1 MVKITEGYFPMRQ
14 KKLHKFFGSLVLA
27 TLVVIAG
34 CGGETAQLV
43 KGEPAPAF
51 ALSPLKSG
59 TLTFPDDLQGNV
71 VAIRFWADW
80 CPFCA
85 TEMRDIEPLYQKYR
99 DQGLTILAV
108 NVRQEREVAEKFI
121 SKLNISYDVL
131 LDEEGTVARR
141 YGVMGLP
148 TTFFVDR
155 NGKLGAK
162 VLGESTPEVFERI
175 IEELL

>member
-1 MVKITEGYFPMRQ
+1 MLKRYPN
-14 KKLHKFFGSLVLA
+14 KFISSLFLA
-27 TLVVIAG
+27 AVVAISG
-34 CGGETAQLV
+34 CGSETSQLV
-43 KGEPAPAF
+43 KGEPAPGF
-51 ALSPLKSG
+51 KLSYLKSG
-59 TLTFPDDLQGNV
+59 TLTFPDDLKGKV

-85 TEMRDIEPLYQKYR
+85 TEMRDIEPLYRQYHE
-99 DQGLTILAV
+99 QGLYILAV
-108 NVRQEREVAEKFI
+108 NVRQDRETAEKFI

-131 LDEEGTVARR
+131 LDEEGEVARS

-155 NGKLGAK
+155 NGKLGTR

-175 IEELL
+175 VKELL